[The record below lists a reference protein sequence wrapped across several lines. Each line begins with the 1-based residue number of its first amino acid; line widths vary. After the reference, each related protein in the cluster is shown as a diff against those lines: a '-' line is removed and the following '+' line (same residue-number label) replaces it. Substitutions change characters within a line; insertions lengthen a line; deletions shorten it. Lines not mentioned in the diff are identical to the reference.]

1 MMSPAAKR
9 RALVMIGLLIILN
22 AGTVALHVMLGE
34 RSIPWHEVLSS
45 LLGNGGEEYQF
56 TIHDLRLPRVL
67 TGVLVGCGL
76 ALAGTILQAITG
88 NPLASPGVIGL
99 NSGAA
104 AAVVAVMV
112 LVPAFPMR
120 MMPWVAF
127 CGAFLAAAVIYT
139 LSWRKGPASSPVRML
154 LIGVGISAMASAL
167 ITYLLTVGHI
177 FRVSQASVWMAGSLY
192 GRTWDHFW
200 PLLPW
205 IVILFVAVLS
215 MSRKLD
221 LFLLDVQSAAGLGLR
236 VERMRLLFI
245 VISVGLAGAAV
256 AMAGTISFVGLMA
269 PHMAR
274 HIAGTRSFVQ
284 LPAAALIGSLI
295 VTLADLAGRL
305 AFAPYE
311 IPAGLITA
319 VVGVPYMMYLLLRRG
334 KIR

>member
-1 MMSPAAKR
+1 MMTSSAKR
-9 RALVMIGLLIILN
+9 RALLIIGLLVVLN
-22 AGTVALHVMLGE
+22 AGALALHLMLGE
-34 RSIPWHEVLSS
+34 RSIPPNEIFTS
-45 LLGNGGEEYQF
+45 LIGTGGQEYRF
-56 TIHDLRLPRVL
+56 TIHELRLPRVL
-67 TGVLVGCGL
+67 TGMLVGCGL
-76 ALAGTILQAITG
+76 ALAGTVLQAITG

-127 CGAFLAAAVIYT
+127 GGAFLAAAVIYS
-139 LSWRKGPASSPVRML
+139 LSWRKGEAGSPVRML
-154 LIGVGISAMASAL
+154 LIGVGISAMTGAL
-167 ITYLLTVGHI
+167 ITYLLTVGKI

-205 IVILFVAVLS
+205 QLILFLLVAA

-221 LFLLDVQSAAGLGLR
+221 LFLLDTQSATGLGLR
-236 VERMRLLFI
+236 VEGTRLLFI
-245 VISVGLAGAAV
+245 LISVGLAGSAV
-256 AMAGTISFVGLMA
+256 AMAGTIGFVGLMA

-274 HIAGTRSFVQ
+274 HLAGTRSIVR
-284 LPAAALIGSLI
+284 LPAAALLGSLI
-295 VTLADLAGRL
+295 VVLADLVGRI

-319 VVGVPYMMYLLLRRG
+319 VIGVPYMIYLLLRRRA
-334 KIR
+334 I

>member
-1 MMSPAAKR
+1 MMTSYAKR
-9 RALVMIGLLIILN
+9 RALVVISSLMLINLGAIILY
-22 AGTVALHVMLGE
+22 LMLGE
-34 RSIPWHEVLSS
+34 RSIPPGEVLGS
-45 LLGNGGEEYQF
+45 LLGSGGEEYRF
-56 TIHDLRLPRVL
+56 TIHELRLPRVL
-67 TGVLVGCGL
+67 TGLLVGCGL
-76 ALAGTILQAITG
+76 ALAGAILQTITG

-112 LVPAFPMR
+112 LAPAFPMR

-127 CGAFLAAAVIYT
+127 GGAFLAAAVIYS
-139 LSWRKGPASSPVRML
+139 LSWRKGEAGSTVRML
-154 LIGVGISAMASAL
+154 LIGIGISAMASAL
-167 ITYLLTVGHI
+167 ITYLLTVGKI

-205 IVILFVAVLS
+205 QLILLLFVLLMA
-215 MSRKLD
+215 RRLD
-221 LFLLDVQSAAGLGLR
+221 LFLLDTQSATGLGIR
-236 VERMRLLFI
+236 VELNRFVFILL
-245 VISVGLAGAAV
+245 SVGLAGSAV

-274 HIAGTRSFVQ
+274 HLAGTRSIVR
-284 LPAAALIGSLI
+284 LPVAALLGSLI
-295 VTLADLAGRL
+295 VVLADLVGRL

-319 VVGVPYMMYLLLRRG
+319 LIGVPYMIYLLLRRRN
-334 KIR
+334 I